1 MPLLLICQIVK
12 DQCSGRV
19 LRTHRHLPTRA
30 VAYLPKIRG
39 KQATDLT
46 PRAQRKPQLRHVEGT
61 EYSRTPIP
69 VKGPKRFE
77 RKKFRPQLFLYA
89 TNGYSVCALLERGP
103 VTGVRL
109 TKLPPR
115 EIQTTQKPLKT
126 SGDDRTRTDDPRVAN
141 AMLSQLS
148 YVPPRGRAIRSHR
161 PHVIFISG
169 RT

>member
-19 LRTHRHLPTRA
+19 LRTHRHLPPRA

-109 TKLPPR
+109 TKLPPTNDTKTLKKQWR
-115 EIQTTQKPLKT
+115 RSDSNRRPSRCKRDALPTELRPPHNIQK
-126 SGDDRTRTDDPRVAN
+126 
-141 AMLSQLS
+141 
-148 YVPPRGRAIRSHR
+148 
-161 PHVIFISG
+161 SG